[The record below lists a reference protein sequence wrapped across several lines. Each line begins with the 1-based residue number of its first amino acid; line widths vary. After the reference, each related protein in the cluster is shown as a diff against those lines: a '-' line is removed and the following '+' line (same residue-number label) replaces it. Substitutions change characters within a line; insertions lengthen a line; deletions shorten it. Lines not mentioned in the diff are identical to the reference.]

1 MKENTIKFTC
11 FMLGASFFFLSQIF
25 LLVQGIFN
33 YKYYKMNNKKNIV
46 ERTLFEQFS
55 EEVYE
60 NINTPFSLYSFKD
73 NCPEYNEF
81 QLSLNLDTFYD
92 CRGIYTDDLREECQ
106 DSIIKN
112 YTYCSNNYVNELN
125 FDRDRELLNYENRIN
140 YDKRIVNCH
149 YFSRYSHTIINLDN
163 KYICKTYGSL
173 SYEQLLKESFPLY
186 DYNGIANNCP
196 EGKKKCGILD
206 TKNNI
211 LCLDE
216 TLRCPNNTFSQSFA
230 SENDAIHLY
239 DRYIKGYNELS
250 KKIITSVIISE
261 NKPMSHEWKKYVRE
275 TFNKLNE
282 KEKSN
287 RKNLTKKDFGLLI
300 EEDDN
305 TYEKLGFQI
314 KVSEI
319 NQNKSFL
326 NIQSSK
332 YNMEQNLNIYTRNY
346 IGFKNLDELND
357 FKSKFNEKDP
367 TDNPLYKLSSSDYNP
382 IITIIFS
389 GLLLLLDIIYMIFI
403 IISWK
408 KENNNYNSSLIKA
421 FLVINSLFIAAV
433 LFIIVYH
440 FLKYP
445 KINIDMDDRMK
456 AVLDLY
462 NKRIMSLQKYRI
474 TSLAFSVVS
483 LIFTPLKLSNNE
495 NQGGLIE

>member
-1 MKENTIKFTC
+1 M
-11 FMLGASFFFLSQIF
+11 
-25 LLVQGIFN
+25 
-33 YKYYKMNNKKNIV
+33 
-46 ERTLFEQFS
+46 
-55 EEVYE
+55 
-60 NINTPFSLYSFKD
+60 
-73 NCPEYNEF
+73 
-81 QLSLNLDTFYD
+81 
-92 CRGIYTDDLREECQ
+92 
-106 DSIIKN
+106 
-112 YTYCSNNYVNELN
+112 
-125 FDRDRELLNYENRIN
+125 
-140 YDKRIVNCH
+140 
-149 YFSRYSHTIINLDN
+149 
-163 KYICKTYGSL
+163 
-173 SYEQLLKESFPLY
+173 
-186 DYNGIANNCP
+186 
-196 EGKKKCGILD
+196 
-206 TKNNI
+206 
-211 LCLDE
+211 
-216 TLRCPNNTFSQSFA
+216 
-230 SENDAIHLY
+230 
-239 DRYIKGYNELS
+239 
-250 KKIITSVIISE
+250 
-261 NKPMSHEWKKYVRE
+261 
-275 TFNKLNE
+275 
-282 KEKSN
+282 
-287 RKNLTKKDFGLLI
+287 TKKDFGLLI

-403 IISWK
+403 VISWK

-474 TSLAFSVVS
+474 TSLVFSVVS